1 MRGGWSSSH
10 GHAGAAFADRVAFSV
25 GDDQQRLIERIGDR
39 RSDRSDA
46 SLAEASAI
54 LQHVTADQLE
64 SVLVIALGLHP
75 AW

>member
-54 LQHVTADQLE
+54 LHVTADQLE